1 MTRAG
6 MTVERVFELIA
17 AYGSAP
23 ESWPEGERAAALA
36 MVEAQSDVF
45 APALAQARVLDAALQ
60 DEPEIAPA
68 ADLVARILA
77 DAPVRPVPARAKANW
92 LGRLKDLL
100 LPQGTR
106 WPAGATLA
114 SLAIGLVGGYAYAS
128 AYDQADQ
135 AYYTAFGYDAGVSW
149 LGEEIEE

>member
-1 MTRAG
+1 MTRADI
-6 MTVERVFELIA
+6 TVERVFELIA

-23 ESWPEGERAAALA
+23 ESWPEGERAAASA
-36 MVEAQSDVF
+36 MVAAQPDVF
-45 APALAQARVLDAALQ
+45 APALTQARALDDALQ
-60 DEPEIAPA
+60 GEPEIAPA
-68 ADLVARILA
+68 ADLAARILA
-77 DAPVRPVPARAKANW
+77 SAPAPAPARAKASW
-92 LGRLKDLL
+92 LGRLKDLI
-100 LPQGTR
+100 LPQTTR

-149 LGEEIEE
+149 LGEEVEE